1 MSLTGHNLRRRLT
14 AADAVKKEANKP
26 SKQTPVTEE
35 APAPEP
41 KKASKKKAK

>member
-1 MSLTGHNLRRRLT
+1 MSLTGFNLRRRK
-14 AADAVKKEANKP
+14 AAEANKP

-35 APAPEP
+35 AEAPAPAP